1 MVKKQLSIEI
11 DRKRALYHY
20 YKKRPDLLSKCKS
33 EVLKKELE
41 DLKARSAVKSYNEK
55 VRRFLDQHPE
65 YRREFKNEL

>member
-1 MVKKQLSIEI
+1 MKSNLSILI

-20 YKKRPDLLSKCKS
+20 YRKRSDLLSKCKS
-33 EVLKKELE
+33 EVIKKELE

-65 YRREFKNEL
+65 YNDQFMRQQ

>member
-1 MVKKQLSIEI
+1 MVKNQLSIDI

-20 YKKRPDLLSKCKS
+20 YKKRPDLLSRCKS

-41 DLKARSAVKSYNEK
+41 DLKARSVVKSYNEK

-65 YRREFKNEL
+65 YNDHFMKQQ